1 MNSIGLQSIGFI
13 FDSTSFGTY
22 SSMKCPAPCFPGRL
36 CAYEPKEED
45 AIITRALQIL
55 ECRLHSGD
63 MLNQPASVKA
73 FLRLQSGNLAHEVF
87 GVIFLDNANRLIAYE
102 PMFRGTLTHT
112 AVHPREIVKRALALD
127 AASVVLHHNHPSGC
141 CQPSEADIAVT
152 AEVGAALS
160 MVEVT
165 LLDHIITS
173 NADALSMLDEG
184 MLKKTVESAT
194 LELELG

>member
-1 MNSIGLQSIGFI
+1 M
-13 FDSTSFGTY
+13 
-22 SSMKCPAPCFPGRL
+22 
-36 CAYEPKEED
+36 CAYEPEEEE

-63 MLNQPASVKA
+63 TMNQPASVKA

-87 GVIFLDNANRLIAYE
+87 GVMFLDNANRLIAYE

-112 AVHPREIVKRALALD
+112 AVHPREIAKRALALD

-141 CQPSEADIAVT
+141 CRPSEADVAVT
-152 AEVGAALS
+152 VAVDAALS
-160 MVEVT
+160 IVEVA
-165 LLDHIITS
+165 LLDHVITS

-184 MLKKTVESAT
+184 MLVKMVAAPD
-194 LELELG
+194 LALELG